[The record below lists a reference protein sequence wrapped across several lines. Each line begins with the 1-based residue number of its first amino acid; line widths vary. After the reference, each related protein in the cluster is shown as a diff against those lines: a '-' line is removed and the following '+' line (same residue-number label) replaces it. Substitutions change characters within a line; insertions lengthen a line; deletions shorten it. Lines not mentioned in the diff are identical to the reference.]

1 MARHSETVIL
11 AVLDLVRAAL
21 PDAKV
26 ERDSPW
32 PVRPE
37 AAGEI
42 ILRDGDPG
50 EAEITLSPLAYTY
63 NHSIRLEVFGPTGDD
78 RHALLDGMLVP
89 LGAAVEADR
98 TLGGLADWLEPTSG
112 EPDDVVVDNGQP
124 VRAVMIDVVATYTT
138 HSPLG

>member
-1 MARHSETVIL
+1 MARHSETVIV
-11 AVLDLVRAAL
+11 AILDMVRDAL
-21 PDAKV
+21 PDTKV

-32 PVRPE
+32 PARPE

-50 EAEITLSPLAYTY
+50 EPEMTLSPLAYTY
-63 NHSIRLEVFGPTGDD
+63 NHAIRLEVFGPTGTD
-78 RHALLDGMLVP
+78 RYALLDAMLTP
-89 LGAAVEADR
+89 LGAAVEANR
-98 TLGGLADWLEPTSG
+98 TLGGLTDWLEPSSG